1 MIACSPRRVE
11 VAQSLDRYRSPMLNS
26 NSFAS
31 LPRLS
36 LLLAS
41 LGMPLAGHAQTTF
54 RLAFPA
60 TVSAG
65 QITGRAYLFVA
76 RTDKSE
82 PRNQSG
88 SFRESEPFFGID
100 VSALK
105 PGESVTFDPSVP
117 GFPLPSLDRVPA
129 GDYFVQGM
137 ILPYT
142 QFKRADGHTIWAHMD
157 AGEGQRFNSAPGS
170 LVSDVQKV
178 RIDPARKTMTTLSLT
193 KTLPPVARI
202 DDTPWVRR
210 VRLTSRLAS
219 AFWNHPMPMGAVVL
233 LPKGYD
239 ENPTRRYPVVYT
251 VGHFSERAPFGFT
264 FEGCDKPE
272 TAEARAARLA
282 RTAREPGCEF
292 QAAWTSGK
300 VPEMIAVFIQHTTPF
315 YDDSYVLNSANN
327 GPYGDAITQELIPEI
342 DKRFR
347 TIAAPYARVLTG
359 GSTGG
364 WDVLALQIHYPDV
377 FAGAWSLYPDQ
388 LDFRNY
394 QFGNIYADSNAFTVA
409 DGSWLPREIPSSR
422 SVEGLTDLTVR
433 EENQAELVI
442 ASRGRSGGQW
452 DGWAAAWAPV
462 GADGYPQSPWDKRSG
477 RIDRAV
483 ADAMK
488 AKGYDLRDYVER
500 NWSTI
505 GPKLVGKL
513 HVAVGDMDN
522 YFLNLGVYRFETFLE
537 STKEP
542 GKGPYYGGTIQ
553 YGRPLKPHGWQPWS
567 NQELLQI
574 MKRQIDRGATVP

>member
-1 MIACSPRRVE
+1 MANSASAARLSRLLVLLAFTT
-11 VAQSLDRYRSPMLNS
+11 VAHTVTAQSVRV
-26 NSFAS
+26 SFA
-31 LPRLS
+31 
-36 LLLAS
+36 
-41 LGMPLAGHAQTTF
+41 AGTRAE
-54 RLAFPA
+54 P
-60 TVSAG
+60 
-65 QITGRAYLFVA
+65 ITGRAYLFIA

-82 PRNQSG
+82 PRHQSG
-88 SFRESEPFFGID
+88 SFRESEPFFGVD
-100 VSALK
+100 VDALK
-105 PGESVTFDPSVP
+105 PGESVSFDASVP
-117 GFPLPSLDRVPA
+117 GFPVASLDRLPA
-129 GDYFVQGM
+129 GEYFVQGM
-137 ILPYT
+137 IVPYT

-170 LVSDVQKV
+170 LVSEVQKV
-178 RIDPARKTMTTLSLT
+178 RIDPSRKTALSIALT
-193 KTLPPVARI
+193 KTLPAVPRVEE
-202 DDTPWVRR
+202 TQWVKR
-210 VRLTSRLAS
+210 VHITSRLAS
-219 AFWNHPMPMGAVVL
+219 AFWNHPMPLGAVVL

-239 ENPTRRYPVVYT
+239 ENPARRYPVVYT

-272 TAEARAARLA
+272 SAEARAARLA

-292 QAAWTSGK
+292 QQAWTAGK
-300 VPEMIAVFIQHTTPF
+300 VPEVIAVFIQHSTPF
-315 YDDSYVLNSANN
+315 YDDSYVLNSQNT
-327 GPYGDAITQELIPEI
+327 GPYGDAITQELLPEI

-347 TIAAPYARVLTG
+347 TVSAPYARMLTG

-377 FAGAWSLYPDQ
+377 FGGAWSLFPDQ

-394 QFGNIYADSNAFTVA
+394 QFGNIYADTNAFTVN

-442 ASRGRSGGQW
+442 ASHGRSGGQW

-462 GADGYPQSPWDKRSG
+462 GPDGYPLSPWDKRSG
-477 RIDRAV
+477 RIDRTV
-483 ADAMK
+483 AEAMR
-488 AKGYDLRDYVER
+488 ANGYDLRDYVER
-500 NWSTI
+500 NWSTV

-542 GKGPYYGGTIQ
+542 GKGPYYAGTFD

-574 MKRQIDRGATVP
+574 MKKQIDRNATVP